1 MDKFTPL
8 SEIRTNHRYAT
19 YKGSLDEEPV
29 FIKKV
34 VDPELRNALTHEIS
48 GEEKMRNLDSQNK
61 FYFTPKVLEQDSD
74 YIVTEWVDGHLMVD
88 DFESG
93 DKDKINQHLEYLT
106 NLYAFIDSQES
117 TGIGIT
123 RFNQLNQET
132 GVERISKKLKEF
144 TYSQGIDWELVAKIS
159 AYITRVLPKTETR
172 FTHGDLQP
180 GNIMLTD
187 NGQTYLIDFES
198 CSDLWPRHYNIMNFI
213 MNYGAKYPALRSDL
227 DLMLAS
233 YCSMRGIDYE
243 ESKDTFGIAVA
254 MRSLQMIYEWL
265 SEQKRDGV
273 LSPRLTKE
281 QGDYLTIKL
290 KDLEERFK

>member
-93 DKDKINQHLEYLT
+93 DKDKIKQHLEYLT

-132 GVERISKKLKEF
+132 GVERISKKTKRIHVQ
-144 TYSQGIDWELVAKIS
+144 S
-159 AYITRVLPKTETR
+159 
-172 FTHGDLQP
+172 GD
-180 GNIMLTD
+180 
-187 NGQTYLIDFES
+187 
-198 CSDLWPRHYNIMNFI
+198 
-213 MNYGAKYPALRSDL
+213 
-227 DLMLAS
+227 
-233 YCSMRGIDYE
+233 
-243 ESKDTFGIAVA
+243 
-254 MRSLQMIYEWL
+254 
-265 SEQKRDGV
+265 
-273 LSPRLTKE
+273 
-281 QGDYLTIKL
+281 
-290 KDLEERFK
+290 

>member
-1 MDKFTPL
+1 MDKFNPL
-8 SEIRTNHRYAT
+8 FEIQTNHRYAT
-19 YKGSLDEEPV
+19 FKGSLGEKSV
-29 FIKKV
+29 FIKKA
-34 VDPELRNALTHEIS
+34 VDPDLRDALAQEIS

-93 DKDKINQHLEYLT
+93 DKDKIKQHLEYLT

-123 RFNQLNQET
+123 RFNQPDQET

-144 TYSQGIDWELVAKIS
+144 TYSQGVDWELVAKIS
-159 AYITRVLPKTETR
+159 AYVTRVLPKTETR

-233 YCSMRGIDYE
+233 YCNMRGIDYE

-281 QGDYLTIKL
+281 QKDYLVRVLKYTIC
-290 KDLEERFK
+290 

>member
-19 YKGSLDEEPV
+19 FKGSLGEKSV
-29 FIKKV
+29 FIKKA
-34 VDPELRNALTHEIS
+34 VDPELRHALVLETK

-74 YIVTEWVDGHLMVD
+74 YIATEWVDGHLMVD

-93 DKDKINQHLEYLT
+93 DKDKIKQHLEYLT

-117 TGIGIT
+117 TGVGIT

-273 LSPRLTKE
+273 ARPQLTKQQRE
-281 QGDYLTIKL
+281 YLKKMQKYII
-290 KDLEERFK
+290 